1 MQIFREKQMLA
12 NESISGTAHWL
23 CCVKIAPFKR
33 FYLKKKKKSY
43 FVNPFYE
50 AENKYLYSDRLFSPL
65 GSQLLPTPQ
74 SHVLTETCWSVP
86 GSQQLKPIEREIPS

>member
-1 MQIFREKQMLA
+1 MDATFQRKT
-12 NESISGTAHWL
+12 NESQSVTLLIGCAVL
-23 CCVKIAPFKR
+23 KMVPFKR
-33 FYLKKKKKSY
+33 FHFIFLSY
-43 FVNPFYE
+43 FVNPFYV
-50 AENKYLYSDRLFSPL
+50 ADNKYLYSGRLFSPL